1 MKFSVDKQD
10 GYVVFTPQD
19 DRLNT
24 MNAPDLKSE
33 LVLLHNEG
41 FRNVILDL
49 RSVSII
55 DSSGLSAFLMAK
67 RLCDGAGGVF
77 TLCELNP
84 HVRKLLEIAQLHKV
98 INILPTLVEAVQDAL
113 MHELQAE
120 LATEEMAAGA
130 NPNLRAEERRLD
142 IDPAN

>member
-19 DRLNT
+19 ERLNT
-24 MNAPDLKSE
+24 VNAPDLKSE

-41 FRNVILDL
+41 FRNLILDL
-49 RSVSII
+49 HHISTI

-67 RLCDGAGGVF
+67 RLCDSVGGVF
-77 TLCELNP
+77 TLCELTP
-84 HVRKLLEIAQLHKV
+84 HVRKMLEIAQLHKV
-98 INILPTLVEAVQDAL
+98 INILPTLAEAVQDAM

-120 LATEEMAAGA
+120 LANDEVGPGITT
-130 NPNLRAEERRLD
+130 RAEEKRLD